1 MIEYFDKIYK
11 NGLHQ
16 FQDDIYNR
24 LVCGKKTFIITANP
38 ETLMIGKSNREFNT
52 ILCDKETIITPDG
65 IGVVKGANQLGYQ
78 IKERVTG
85 VDIAKYLF
93 QYLIKKEV
101 IIFIWGKTGSFKYS
115 CEEN

>member
-38 ETLMIGKSNREFNT
+38 ETLMIGKSNREL
-52 ILCDKETIITPDG
+52 ILFYAIKR
-65 IGVVKGANQLGYQ
+65 QLLHQMG
-78 IKERVTG
+78 
-85 VDIAKYLF
+85 
-93 QYLIKKEV
+93 
-101 IIFIWGKTGSFKYS
+101 
-115 CEEN
+115 